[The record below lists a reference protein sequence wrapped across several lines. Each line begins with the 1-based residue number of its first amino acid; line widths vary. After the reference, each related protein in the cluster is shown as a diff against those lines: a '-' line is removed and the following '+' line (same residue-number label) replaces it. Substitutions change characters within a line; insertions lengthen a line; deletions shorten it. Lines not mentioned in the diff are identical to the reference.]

1 MACGCPVA
9 ASRAGSLPEVCGD
22 AAVLFDP
29 DDPAAIAAGVL
40 EALERGAE
48 LRERGLLRAARF
60 TWAASAREH
69 EPVYRL
75 AGATQ

>member
-9 ASRAGSLPEVCGD
+9 ASRAGSLPEVVGD

-40 EALERGAE
+40 EALDRAEE
-48 LRERGLLRAARF
+48 LRGRGLVRAAHF
-60 TWAASAREH
+60 TWAGSAHGH
-69 EPVYRL
+69 EAVYRA
-75 AGATQ
+75 AGAT